1 MIPDRRR
8 VLSNL
13 FDRLYGGS
21 IIRNDL
27 RGELVEEIVGLALA
41 PQWQLCGGDWGAC
54 DLRHEASGLTI
65 QVKQSAA
72 RQSWVIGTKGSSP
85 PRFSIAVKTG
95 RYEGADWIPGAG
107 RNADIFIFAWHG
119 TTGADCDHADPAQWA
134 FFVVSE
140 AALPAQKSLGLQEL
154 ARLAQ
159 AVDFSG
165 LNAAVLA
172 LMPGNSVADGQLA
185 PTVTL

>member
-1 MIPDRRR
+1 MIVGRHR

-41 PQWQLCGGDWGAC
+41 PNWKLCGSDWGSC
-54 DLRHEASGLTI
+54 DLRHEGSGLKI

-72 RQSWVIGTKGSSP
+72 RQSWASGSKGSSP

-95 RYEGADWIPGAG
+95 RYEGAEWIPGEG
-107 RNADIFIFAWHG
+107 RNADLFVFAWHS
-119 TTGADCDHADPAQWA
+119 TTGSDCDHADPAQWK
-134 FFVVSE
+134 FFVIAES
-140 AALPAQKSLGLQEL
+140 ALPAQKSIGLQQIE
-154 ARLAQ
+154 RLAH
-159 AVDFSG
+159 AVDSSG

-172 LMPGNSVADGQLA
+172 SMPSKL
-185 PTVTL
+185 VTER